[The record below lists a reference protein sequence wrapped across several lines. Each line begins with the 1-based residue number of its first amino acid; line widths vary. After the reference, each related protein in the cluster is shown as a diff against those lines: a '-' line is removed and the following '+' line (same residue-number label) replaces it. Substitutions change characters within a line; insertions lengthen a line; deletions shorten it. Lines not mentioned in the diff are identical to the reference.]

1 MSESGKA
8 GSGIKRTIY
17 GIIDAGCGEY
27 DKACPVTHVW
37 REGGI

>member
-8 GSGIKRTIY
+8 GPGIIRTIY
-17 GIIDAGCGEY
+17 GIIDAGCGEC